1 MSRLKS
7 GLRGLKAAPSAP
19 ADDQD
24 FRHSVMLPV
33 RTRLAHRHMQC
44 QPHRKMGALLE
55 TREGVP
61 AMPLAVVVAASV
73 ASGAVASVSLKAACV
88 NSCRLWPPRRCVT

>member
-1 MSRLKS
+1 
-7 GLRGLKAAPSAP
+7 
-19 ADDQD
+19 
-24 FRHSVMLPV
+24 VMLPV

-73 ASGAVASVSLKAACV
+73 ASGAVASVALKAACG
-88 NSCRLWPPRRCVT
+88 NSCRLWPPRRRVT

>member
-1 MSRLKS
+1 MIRTFAIA
-7 GLRGLKAAPSAP
+7 RDAPSSDP
-19 ADDQD
+19 PG
-24 FRHSVMLPV
+24 S
-33 RTRLAHRHMQC
+33 

-73 ASGAVASVSLKAACV
+73 ASGAVASVALEAACV
-88 NSCRLWPPRRCVT
+88 NSCRLWPPRRRVT